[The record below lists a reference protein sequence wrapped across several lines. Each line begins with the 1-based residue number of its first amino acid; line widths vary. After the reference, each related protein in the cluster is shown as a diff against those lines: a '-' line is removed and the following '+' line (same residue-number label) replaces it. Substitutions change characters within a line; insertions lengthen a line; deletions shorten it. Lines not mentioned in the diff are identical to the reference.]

1 MKDQLIPLSK
11 FPIQTTDKL
20 RYADTDRQGHV
31 NNAVFATFLETGR
44 VELLYSS
51 TEPITSKDQSFV
63 ITNLNINFIKEI
75 HWPGSVSVGSAVVKL
90 GNSSVQFYQQI
101 HQKDICVASAIT
113 TIVQVDTMAGKSSPL
128 SAHARSVLGQYL
140 IES

>member
-51 TEPITSKDQSFV
+51 TEPIISNDQSFM
-63 ITNLNINFIKEI
+63 IANLNINFIKEI
-75 HWPGSVSVGSAVVKL
+75 HWPGTVSVGSAVMKL
-90 GNSSVQFYQQI
+90 GNSSIQFYQQI
-101 HQKDICVASAIT
+101 HQNGICVASAFT
-113 TIVQVDTMAGKSSPL
+113 TIVQVDTRESKSAPL

-140 IES
+140 IKS